1 MSTSSISALS
11 GLLATTQTGG
21 AQSWRAEFRQLAQ
34 ALSNGNLS
42 AAQNAFT
49 ALTQNS
55 SNSQTSPANQNSPLS
70 HDFAAIGSALQ
81 NGDLSGAQQAFQKF
95 QQDFQALQAAQSGQ
109 PGGAHKS
116 HHHRHGGGAA
126 DQSNASSTDTS
137 SSGSPT
143 GSSLNITL

>member
-11 GLLATTQTGG
+11 GLLAATQTGG
-21 AQSWRAEFRQLAQ
+21 PQSWRAEFRQLAQ

-55 SNSQTSPANQNSPLS
+55 SNSQTSPSNQNNPLS
-70 HDFAAIGSALQ
+70 QDFAAIGTALQ

-95 QQDFQALQAAQSGQ
+95 QQDFQALQASQ
-109 PGGAHKS
+109 GGPPTGAPKS
-116 HHHRHGGGAA
+116 HHRHHGSGDA
-126 DQSNASSTDTS
+126 DQSNASSANTS
-137 SSGSPT
+137 SGGNSAG
-143 GSSLNITL
+143 GSLNLTL